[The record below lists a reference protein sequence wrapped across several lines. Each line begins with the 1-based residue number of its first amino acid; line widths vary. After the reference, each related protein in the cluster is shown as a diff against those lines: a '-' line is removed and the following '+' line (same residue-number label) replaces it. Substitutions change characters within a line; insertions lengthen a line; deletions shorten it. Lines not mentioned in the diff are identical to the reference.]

1 MTGER
6 EARNREPDQG
16 PDPDGA
22 APAQPARVTPR
33 LGWVRPLRVHLST
46 VIVALLLGISL
57 PLTWLAH
64 DQGTR
69 LSTSA
74 ASQRMSLL
82 GQRVAAQY
90 EAVFNDGL
98 TAVMLAAA
106 ADTLLD
112 DPTGD
117 MDGKALFLDRALGSS
132 AHIDG
137 LFVGRADSSF
147 LHGVGDTAAWRE
159 ALSAPPGTDHAVRT
173 IQPAQDGTRRSVWRF
188 IEANGT
194 VLSRRDDGPTRFDPR
209 RRPWYRAAV
218 AADGRPVTV
227 GPYTMATTGELGLTI
242 AVEAPDEPGA
252 VVGADVLLE
261 TLSDLL
267 SREAVSPRATGYV
280 FDDDRRL
287 IVHSDPAM
295 MAALLPQL
303 SARARHTAVTVDDPL
318 LPLLRPLLGEGA
330 VSGLHRIEADGE
342 TYLLALE
349 PVRGAAELAG
359 TMVAVAA
366 PLSDFTAESRLLV
379 ARALAV
385 SFCLI
390 VMGVLAALLVA
401 RLVSRSL
408 TQLADD
414 AARIGDLDLETRP
427 PVSSLVAEI
436 NTLADALATARTAI
450 ASFALYVPR
459 ELVRKVVAAGRQ
471 DPASA
476 ERRDV
481 TVLFTDIRDFTSLS
495 EQNAPE
501 EVVALLSDY
510 FELLNRIVEAHDG
523 VIVQYLGD
531 SVCAMWNAPES
542 NPDHVADACRC
553 TLALVAAVDAL
564 NAHYRAAGRPELATR
579 FGLHTGI
586 AVVGSVGAS
595 TRRQYTAIG
604 DTINVA
610 SRLEGMNKEFGTT
623 VLTSEAV
630 RQAAGDEAFVFRPL
644 GSARAKGR
652 AAEIAVYELLAK
664 PETPA

>member
-1 MTGER
+1 MTGDQGSL
-6 EARNREPDQG
+6 NRER
-16 PDPDGA
+16 DGDRA
-22 APAQPARVTPR
+22 APELSARDMR
-33 LGWVRPLRVHLST
+33 RRGWARPLRVHLST

-69 LSTSA
+69 LATSA
-74 ASQRMSLL
+74 ASERMSLL
-82 GQRVAAQY
+82 GRRVAAQY

-106 ADTLLD
+106 ADTLLE

-117 MDGKALFLDRALGSS
+117 MAGKALFLDRVLDTSP
-132 AHIDG
+132 HIDG
-137 LFVGRADSSF
+137 LYAARADGSF
-147 LHGVGDTAAWRE
+147 LHGVGDTAAWHA
-159 ALSAPPGTDHAVRT
+159 ALGAPEGTDHAVRT
-173 IQPAQDGTRRSVWRF
+173 IQPADDGTRRSAWRF
-188 IEANGT
+188 LSADGREI
-194 VLSRRDDGPTRFDPR
+194 SRREQGVTRFDPR
-209 RRPWYRAAV
+209 RRPWYREAV
-218 AADGRPVTV
+218 AASGRPVTV

-252 VVGADVLLE
+252 VVGADLLLQ

-267 SREAVSPRATGYV
+267 SREAVSPRASGYV
-280 FDDDRRL
+280 FDEAGRL

-303 SARARHTAVTVDDPL
+303 SSRSRHTAVSLDDPL
-318 LPLLRPLLGEGA
+318 LPLLLPRLGPDT
-330 VSGLHRIEADGE
+330 VSGLHRIEAGGE

-359 TMVAVAA
+359 TVVAVAA
-366 PLSDFTAESRLLV
+366 PLSDFTAESRLLL
-379 ARALAV
+379 ARALIV
-385 SFCLI
+385 SVSLI
-390 VMGVLAALLVA
+390 VMGVLSALLVA

-427 PVSSLVAEI
+427 LVSSLVAEI
-436 NTLADALATARTAI
+436 NTLAGALATARTAI

-481 TVLFTDIRDFTSLS
+481 TVLFTDIRDFTTLS
-495 EQNAPE
+495 EQHAPE

-531 SVCAMWNAPES
+531 AVCAMWNAPES

-564 NAHYRAAGRPELATR
+564 NAGNRAAGRPELATR

-630 RQAAGDEAFVFRPL
+630 RAAAGDEAFAFRPL

-652 AAEIAVYELLAK
+652 AAEIAVYELTA
-664 PETPA
+664 P

>member
-1 MTGER
+1 MMGER
-6 EARNREPDQG
+6 DQA
-16 PDPDGA
+16 PDGLSARA
-22 APAQPARVTPR
+22 ARRRDWA
-33 LGWVRPLRVHLST
+33 RPLRFHLST

-69 LSTSA
+69 LATSA
-74 ASQRMSLL
+74 ASERMSLL

-90 EAVFNDGL
+90 EAVFRDGR

-106 ADTLLD
+106 ADTLLE

-117 MDGKALFLDRALGSS
+117 MAGKALFLDRVLDSS
-132 AHIDG
+132 PHIDG
-137 LFVGRADSSF
+137 LYAAHADGSF
-147 LHGVGDTAAWRE
+147 LHGVGDTEAWRQ
-159 ALSAPPGTDHAVRT
+159 ALDAPQGTDHAVRS
-173 IQPAQDGTRRSVWRF
+173 ILPGDGARHSVWRF
-188 IEANGT
+188 LTIDGRELA
-194 VLSRRDDGPTRFDPR
+194 RRDDGATRFDPR
-209 RRPWYRAAV
+209 RRPWYRAAI
-218 AADGRPVTV
+218 AAGGAPVTV
-227 GPYTMATTGELGLTI
+227 GPYTMATTGQLGLTI
-242 AVEAPDEPGA
+242 AVEAPDAPGA
-252 VVGADVLLE
+252 VIGADLLLE
-261 TLSDLL
+261 TLSELL
-267 SREAVSPRATGYV
+267 SREAVSPRARGYV
-280 FDDDRRL
+280 FDEAMRL

-303 SARARHTAVTVDDPL
+303 SARSRHVAVSVEDPL
-318 LPLLRPLLGEGA
+318 LPAIQPLLAGA
-330 VSGLHRIEADGE
+330 RAPGLHRIEAGGE

-359 TMVAVAA
+359 TVVAVAA

-379 ARALAV
+379 ARALSV
-385 SFCLI
+385 SFGLI
-390 VMGVLAALLVA
+390 VLGVLSALLVA

-408 TQLADD
+408 TQLAGD
-414 AARIGDLDLETRP
+414 AARIGDLDLTSRP
-427 PVSSLVAEI
+427 AVSSLVTEI
-436 NTLADALATARTAI
+436 NTLAGALATARAAI
-450 ASFALYVPR
+450 ASFSLYVPR

-495 EQNAPE
+495 EQHAPE

-523 VIVQYLGD
+523 VIVQFLGD
-531 SVCAMWNAPES
+531 SIYAMWNAPES

-553 TLALVAAVDAL
+553 TLALTQAVAAF
-564 NAHYRAAGRPELATR
+564 NAEGRTLGRPELVTR

-610 SRLEGMNKEFGTT
+610 SRLEGLNKEFGTT
-623 VLTSEAV
+623 AMTSEAV
-630 RQAAGDEAFVFRPL
+630 RVAAGDKAFVFRPL
-644 GSARAKGR
+644 GSTRVKGR
-652 AAEIAVYELLAK
+652 AAEIAVYELLAG
-664 PETPA
+664 PNSPDSPDSPDAG

>member
-1 MTGER
+1 MS
-6 EARNREPDQG
+6 AR
-16 PDPDGA
+16 A
-22 APAQPARVTPR
+22 ARRRDWA
-33 LGWVRPLRVHLST
+33 RPLRFHLST

-69 LSTSA
+69 LATSA
-74 ASQRMSLL
+74 ASERMSLL

-90 EAVFNDGL
+90 EAVFRDGL

-106 ADTLLD
+106 ADTLLE
-112 DPTGD
+112 DPSGD
-117 MDGKALFLDRALGSS
+117 MAGKARFLDRVLDSS
-132 AHIDG
+132 PHIDG
-137 LFVGRADSSF
+137 LYAARADGSF
-147 LHGVGDTAAWRE
+147 LHGVGDTEAWHS
-159 ALSAPPGTDHAVRT
+159 ALGAPEGTDHAVRS
-173 IQPAQDGTRRSVWRF
+173 IRPAGDGTRRSLWRF
-188 IEANGT
+188 LTIDGRELA
-194 VLSRRDDGPTRFDPR
+194 RRDDGPTRFDPR

-218 AADGRPVTV
+218 AAGGRQVTV
-227 GPYTMATTGELGLTI
+227 GPYTMATTGQLGLTI

-252 VVGADVLLE
+252 VIGADLLLE
-261 TLSDLL
+261 TLSQLL

-280 FDDDRRL
+280 FDEALRP

-303 SARARHTAVTVDDPL
+303 SARARHAAVSLDDPL
-318 LPLLRPLLGEGA
+318 LPAIRPLLTSA
-330 VSGLHRIEADGE
+330 RAPGLHRIEAGGE

-359 TMVAVAA
+359 TVVAVAA
-366 PLSDFTAESRLLV
+366 PLSDFTAENRLLV

-385 SFCLI
+385 SFGLI
-390 VMGVLAALLVA
+390 VLGVLSALLVA

-414 AARIGDLDLETRP
+414 AARIGDLDLESRP
-427 PVSSLVAEI
+427 AVSSLVTEI
-436 NTLADALATARTAI
+436 NTLAGALTTARTAI

-481 TVLFTDIRDFTSLS
+481 TVLFTDIRDFTTLS
-495 EQNAPE
+495 EQHAPE

-531 SVCAMWNAPES
+531 SIYAMWNAPES

-553 TLALVAAVDAL
+553 TLALAEAVAAF
-564 NAHYRAAGRPELATR
+564 NAEGRAAGRPELATR

-610 SRLEGMNKEFGTT
+610 SRLEGLNKEFGTT
-623 VLTSEAV
+623 VMTSEAV
-630 RQAAGDEAFVFRPL
+630 RVAAGDKAFAFRPL
-644 GSARAKGR
+644 GSTRVKGR
-652 AAEIAVYELLAK
+652 AAELAVYELTA
-664 PETPA
+664 P